1 MPRRAN
7 SPGGVPHGGD
17 VSSAKTHASAQP
29 MDEFY
34 EDHAPDPFTDEPQE
48 ELLVAGPEEPSGSG
62 AWSFFK
68 ELPFLIVGALIVAV
82 LVKSF
87 LIQVFW
93 IPSESMLDTLQI
105 GDRVIVNKLSY
116 RIGEPG
122 RGDVVVFEPET
133 FESESI
139 VTKVS
144 RNLLESV
151 GLRTPESD
159 LIKRVIG
166 LPGEAITISENQV
179 YVDDRPLDE
188 PYLPPNVRMG
198 DFGPITVPDDSYFV
212 MGDNRGSSNDSRR
225 FGSIAGERIVGR
237 AFYVVWPPS
246 RWDGL

>member
-1 MPRRAN
+1 MNELPGDHEAN
-7 SPGGVPHGGD
+7 PDLVEPALATALADDGLDSPE
-17 VSSAKTHASAQP
+17 QL
-29 MDEFY
+29 DEVDGT
-34 EDHAPDPFTDEPQE
+34 EDEPTRYTE
-48 ELLVAGPEEPSGSG
+48 AL
-62 AWSFFK
+62 SFLK

-93 IPSESMLDTLQI
+93 IPSRSMEDTLLV
-105 GDRVIVNKLSY
+105 GDRVVVNKLAY
-116 RIGEPG
+116 RIGDPG

-166 LPGEAITISENQV
+166 LPGETIEI
-179 YVDDRPLDE
+179 VDGQILIDGSPLSE
-188 PYLPPNVRMG
+188 PYLDSSIRMN
-198 DFGPITVPDDSYFV
+198 DFGPELIPDDSYFV
-212 MGDNRGSSNDSRR
+212 MGDNRGSSRDSRV
-225 FGSIAGERIVGR
+225 FGPIERDRVVGK
-237 AFYVVWPPS
+237 ALSVVWPPS
-246 RWDGL
+246 RWGGL